1 MSLVHHETEHGKINA
16 FDFDG
21 MLVVTHH
28 DEKLEAELQVAE
40 EEREAA
46 RIQHIAEFAILEA
59 LAADTDN

>member
-28 DEKLEAELQVAE
+28 DERLEAELQVAE
-40 EEREAA
+40 EQREAV
-46 RIQHIAEFAILEA
+46 RTHLAEFAILEI